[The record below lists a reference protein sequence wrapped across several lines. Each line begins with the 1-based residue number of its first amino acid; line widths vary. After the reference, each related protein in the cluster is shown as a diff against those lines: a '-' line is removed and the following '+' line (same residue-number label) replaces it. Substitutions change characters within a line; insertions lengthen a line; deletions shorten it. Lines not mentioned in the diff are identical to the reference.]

1 MSTKRRRY
9 GEDKADYRRELQKAA
24 RIVDSTDLAPSL
36 GAVAFFDLPGSTSLM
51 KRDPREA
58 IPVML
63 LHNAMCRVIVESNGG
78 YVVKEL
84 GDGLMV
90 HFVNIGAGVKC
101 ALEVIQN
108 LLQYGESIRTKVSIA
123 VGAVWKVESRHG
135 GYDVYGTPVH
145 TSARMSE
152 HARKNTILIDAR
164 ERNLVTEWLGRGAV
178 ITRSEKIELRSYGPT
193 NACRIL
199 VKKS

>member
-1 MSTKRRRY
+1 MSSKRRRY

-24 RIVDSTDLAPSL
+24 RIVDSTDLAPSH

-51 KRDPREA
+51 KKNPREA
-58 IPVML
+58 IPTML
-63 LHNAMCRVIVESNGG
+63 LHNAMCRVIVESNRG

-90 HFVNIGAGVKC
+90 HFANIGAGVKC

-108 LLQYGESIRTKVSIA
+108 LLQHGGSICTKVSIA
-123 VGAVWKVESRHG
+123 VGAVWKVESKHG

-152 HARKNTILIDAR
+152 HARKNTILIDEK
-164 ERNLVTEWLGRGAV
+164 ERDQVTEWLGRGAV
-178 ITRSEKIELRSYGPT
+178 ITRSEKIELRSYGTT
-193 NACRIL
+193 NACRIS